1 MVAINNNNLGDKFK
15 IIDTNPSSGNV
26 EELFAELFA
35 LINSENESI
44 NKENIAKSIHNL
56 DYTSTDLKNK
66 TETRLDKLTS
76 NSASQTEN
84 ELDVAK
90 SLIQIFYKEVGIHEN
105 NHNVITPKT
114 ENQKNDLLDYKKP
127 SLINNNKAE
136 IKNKL
141 TEDIIDSNDNKSQ
154 KTGNFVFNIK
164 KITSKDNLKEN
175 PKVNFM
181 KVKTTNN
188 KTLKIED
195 NIDLK
200 NRKIETRSDSKVNLI
215 EKKVRK
221 KRKQLI
227 SSSKDNTPAVST
239 EPKNITA
246 KSKPF
251 LKSIAKNQNIND
263 SKFANKKNIND
274 KNDFKT
280 SEVKN
285 PSSNYDNKIFLNLLE
300 SSWGEKFSKMLKNS
314 INNGTNKLEIE
325 LRPKNLGKLHLEVSV
340 KQNKTIIN
348 LSSENQEVVNLLNDN
363 LPKLSDLIDKES
375 RAFSSLM
382 NNDSNQQNYFG
393 SKQNK
398 KNFLHEKNS
407 VKNKVKNTE
416 FIKKISNHNI
426 DVNA

>member
-1 MVAINNNNLGDKFK
+1 MALLLQQTIKKDLMVAINNNNLGDKFK

-221 KRKQLI
+221 KK
-227 SSSKDNTPAVST
+227 
-239 EPKNITA
+239 
-246 KSKPF
+246 
-251 LKSIAKNQNIND
+251 
-263 SKFANKKNIND
+263 
-274 KNDFKT
+274 
-280 SEVKN
+280 
-285 PSSNYDNKIFLNLLE
+285 
-300 SSWGEKFSKMLKNS
+300 
-314 INNGTNKLEIE
+314 
-325 LRPKNLGKLHLEVSV
+325 
-340 KQNKTIIN
+340 KTI
-348 LSSENQEVVNLLNDN
+348 
-363 LPKLSDLIDKES
+363 
-375 RAFSSLM
+375 
-382 NNDSNQQNYFG
+382 
-393 SKQNK
+393 NK
-398 KNFLHEKNS
+398 
-407 VKNKVKNTE
+407 
-416 FIKKISNHNI
+416 FIKRQYSCS
-426 DVNA
+426 